1 MLKLS
6 YARAVVICLASL
18 AYEAGAQEHTV
29 VNENAFSLALPGKW
43 KGAYDSKSKSW
54 QYRSADG
61 RESVTVGVLDR
72 TAGADASAI
81 KTDFDAY
88 LQARRK
94 SELALGGPK
103 VRLTEPEIQ
112 QRGAAV
118 LARYTGFDPRDN
130 RRTLTRIVVN
140 EVAAGSFYYEA
151 RGFTKEKFDARA
163 KQVLGKVG
171 LIGK

>member
-1 MLKLS
+1 MT
-6 YARAVVICLASL
+6 AVACAVALCLASL
-18 AYEAGAQEHTV
+18 ACADATAQEYTV

-61 RESVTVGVLDR
+61 RESVTVGILDR
-72 TAGADASAI
+72 STGADPRAI

-88 LQARRK
+88 LKARRK
-94 SELALGGPK
+94 AELARGGSK
-103 VRLTEPEIQ
+103 VRLTAPQIQ
-112 QRGAAV
+112 QREAAV
-118 LARYTGFDPRDN
+118 LARYTGFDSRND

-163 KQVLGKVG
+163 QQVLGKVG
-171 LIGK
+171 LIGR